1 MATLVPAVLPP
12 GGVNG
17 ADLRAS
23 ATTPSAKPGH
33 ATPAE
38 ARRLGEEFESLLL
51 AQMLGPVFDQIKA
64 DSLFGG
70 GPGEEMYRSLLVD
83 QYAKRMVQAGGV
95 GVAAS
100 VQETILKMQEK
111 TGG

>member
-1 MATLVPAVLPP
+1 MATLGPPTLPP
-12 GGVNG
+12 GGLNG
-17 ADLRAS
+17 ADLRAG
-23 ATTPSAKPGH
+23 ATAPGAKPGH

-38 ARRLGEEFESLLL
+38 ARRLGEEFETLLL

-70 GPGEEMYRSLLVD
+70 GHGEDMYRSLLVD
-83 QYAKRMVQAGGV
+83 QYAKRMVQAGGI

-111 TGG
+111 IGG